1 MAFLRFTEVS
11 LMIRSEVGVTGRA
24 APAADMEFVPDAERV
39 ALTDCF
45 ESLLADR
52 DAFCFFVIA

>member
-11 LMIRSEVGVTGRA
+11 LMMRSEVGVTGRA
-24 APAADMEFVPDAERV
+24 TLPADAAP
-39 ALTDCF
+39 TTCF

-52 DAFCFFVIA
+52 DAFCFFIIA

>member
-1 MAFLRFTEVS
+1 M
-11 LMIRSEVGVTGRA
+11 MRSEVGVTGRTT
-24 APAADMEFVPDAERV
+24 PAADMEFVPDTERV

>member
-1 MAFLRFTEVS
+1 MAFRRFTEVS
-11 LMIRSEVGVTGRA
+11 LMMRSEVGVTGRTT
-24 APAADMEFVPDAERV
+24 PAADMEFVPDTERV

-52 DAFCFFVIA
+52 DSLCFFIIA